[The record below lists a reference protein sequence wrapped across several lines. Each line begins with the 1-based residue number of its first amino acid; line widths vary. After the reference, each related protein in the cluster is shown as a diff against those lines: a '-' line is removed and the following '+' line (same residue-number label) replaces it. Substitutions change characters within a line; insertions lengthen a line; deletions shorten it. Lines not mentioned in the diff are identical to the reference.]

1 MMNLSCSAQE
11 SDSVNIK
18 YFQSW
23 GGYKIPVKPQN
34 EIEVGDLSKYTT
46 YYKAYYRNG
55 LLIKFEK
62 YTNDTL
68 ISYGEYEYWNDS
80 KKIRKHILV
89 NEDGE
94 KRVHHYNKR
103 GKLIK
108 E

>member
-1 MMNLSCSAQE
+1 MNLSCSAQE
-11 SDSVNIK
+11 SDSIEIK

-34 EIEVGDLSKYTT
+34 EIKVGDLSKYST
-46 YYKAYYRNG
+46 YYKAYYKNS

-62 YTNDTL
+62 YTKNIL
-68 ISYGEYEYWNDS
+68 ISYGEYEYWLDS
-80 KKIRKHILV
+80 KNLKKHTLV

-94 KRVHHYNKR
+94 KIIHHYNKR